1 MKAFGNFL
9 LTVLLLGILVWGGY
23 YLVQHNFFTSREN
36 LREDFIG
43 GIPGIFR
50 TPGGNLEVAGF
61 KAVETFRSTSTALIP
76 MTDIEIPLTTTKSLI
91 QVPVVYRYHVRVF
104 EEWNIEVRDF
114 TCIIYAPELRPTL
127 PPAIQTDSMETIVEE
142 DLMAWDGEAQLNKL
156 IKTIT
161 PTLEKYA
168 SDPQN
173 IDRVREDA
181 RRTVAEFVRMW
192 LIERGQWGDK
202 VEVIKVLFRG
212 ERETDPERIV
222 PSEIYRGE

>member
-1 MKAFGNFL
+1 MKQFAS
-9 LTVLLLGILVWGGY
+9 VLLVIILIAALGWGGY
-23 YLVQHNFFTSREN
+23 YLMQKN
-36 LREDFIG
+36 LNPAADNLKEDFIG

-91 QVPVVYRYHVRVF
+91 QVPVTYRYHVRVF
-104 EEWNIEVRDF
+104 EEWNIEARGF
-114 TCIIYAPELRPTL
+114 TCVVYAPELRPTL
-127 PPAIQTDSMETIVEE
+127 PPAIQTDSMETIIEE

-168 SDPQN
+168 ADPKN

-181 RRTVAEFVRMW
+181 RRTVAEFVRIW

-202 VEVIKVLFRG
+202 VEVIKVIFRG
-212 ERETDPERIV
+212 ERETDPDQII

>member
-1 MKAFGNFL
+1 MKSFGNFL
-9 LTVLLLGILVWGGY
+9 MIVLLLGVMGWGGY
-23 YLVQHNFFTSREN
+23 YLVQNNFFTPREN

-50 TPGGNLEVAGF
+50 TPGGNLEVARF

-76 MTDIEIPLTTTKSLI
+76 MTDIEIPLTTTRSLI

-104 EEWNIEVRDF
+104 EEWNIEFQDF

-127 PPAIQTDSMETIVEE
+127 PPAIQTDSMETVIEE
-142 DLMAWDGEAQLNKL
+142 DLMAWDGEAQVNKL

-168 SDPQN
+168 ADPRN

-181 RRTVAEFVRMW
+181 RKTVAEFVRIW

-202 VEVIKVLFRG
+202 VEVIKVIFRG
-212 ERETDPERIV
+212 ERETDPAQII